1 MKITH
6 FISSIDV
13 STGGPARSVT
23 HLIKKIIISSKNQVF
38 LVTNKTLNPILTRLG
53 NNENS
58 LIFFKKR
65 RELKIKLNKLKSNN
79 IDIFHGH
86 GIWQYT
92 VHKMAIFAQKN
103 NIPYIITPRG
113 MLEPWSLNQNKIK
126 KKLALLI
133 FQKKDIKKATVIH
146 ATAQMEVENI
156 RKLGFKNPIAMIPNG
171 VNIDEFPNETPNKIN
186 NPKKILFLSRIHK
199 KKGIENLIQAWK
211 LIDIEKRKSWMI
223 EIVGNGEP
231 DYINMLK
238 KRIFKENLNDQII
251 IKKPVYGNDKIKLF
265 REASLFVLPSFSENF
280 GIVIA
285 EALASFTPVIT
296 TKGTPWM
303 DLQTYKCGW
312 WIEIGVLPLKN
323 NLEEAL
329 LKSNTELKVMALNGR
344 KLIENKYSMEVVS
357 RQMLNLYD
365 WIITKKNKPNFVAI
379 YKKL

>member
-1 MKITH
+1 M
-6 FISSIDV
+6 S
-13 STGGPARSVT
+13 
-23 HLIKKIIISSKNQVF
+23 IIS
-38 LVTNKTLNPILTRLG
+38 R
-53 NNENS
+53 
-58 LIFFKKR
+58 
-65 RELKIKLNKLKSNN
+65 KS
-79 IDIFHGH
+79 
-86 GIWQYT
+86 
-92 VHKMAIFAQKN
+92 

-113 MLEPWSLNQNKIK
+113 MLEPWSLKQSKCK
-126 KKLALLI
+126 KKLSMLL
-133 FQKKDIKKATVIH
+133 FQNKDLKNASCIH

>member
-1 MKITH
+1 LKIAH
-6 FISSIDV
+6 FIQSIDI

-23 HLIKKIIISSKNQVF
+23 HLIEKILSISNNKILLFSSKSM
-38 LVTNKTLNPILTRLG
+38 NPILNKFK
-53 NNENS
+53 NNEGVVH
-58 LIFFKKR
+58 FFKINWSYN
-65 RELKIKLNKLKSNN
+65 LKFSQDLLKEVNL
-79 IDIFHGH
+79 FHGH
-86 GIWQYT
+86 GLWQLP
-92 VHKMAIFAQKN
+92 VHKMSIISRKS

-113 MLEPWSLNQNKIK
+113 MLEPWSLKQSKCK
-126 KKLALLI
+126 KKLAMLL
-133 FQKKDIKKATVIH
+133 FQNKDLKNASCIH

-171 VNIDEFPNETPNKIN
+171 VNIDEFPNETPIKIN